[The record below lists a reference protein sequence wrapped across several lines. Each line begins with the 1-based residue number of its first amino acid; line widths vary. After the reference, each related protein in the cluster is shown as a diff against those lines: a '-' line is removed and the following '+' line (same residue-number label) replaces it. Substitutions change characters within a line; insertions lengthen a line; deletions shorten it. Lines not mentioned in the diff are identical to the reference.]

1 MKLIFASRSHLERKS
16 NDSKFPDSSDS
27 ALSAKLRPIIITVA
41 FLMFF
46 VSAAGV
52 FLTLPLGRSGRV
64 DFRHL
69 YTAGYMV
76 RVGHAADVY
85 DYSLYEKFQQ
95 ELVGPA
101 QGALPFNHLA
111 YEALFYVPFSFL
123 SYQHAYLAFLAANLI
138 VLAGLIRI
146 LTPLFSSL
154 AQIWSLSPVA
164 LVVCFL
170 PVSIALIEGQ
180 DSLILLAL
188 FAAAVGAE
196 SAQQDLKAGILIGL
210 TLFKFQY
217 ALPVVLLF
225 LLWRR
230 WRFLAGF
237 VISGVAVFG
246 ISVWLT
252 GLSGLVTYARS
263 ILAMSAKYSPAN
275 GLLYGIHLDGM
286 PNLRGLAYMFTGGS
300 ISATHWIV
308 LIGSTVIL
316 VWGALQRPS
325 LPGAL
330 LTAMLVSYHQVISD
344 ASLLILPIGLVLAGH
359 LRDVRTGRSKLS
371 MVLACVAFVSP
382 TVLLFANTRFYLL
395 ALPVGALFV
404 LWDCAKKP
412 SPKDFD
418 KQGQRQQTDT
428 NLPPCGSAK
437 IESLRPQIKSI
448 IISYLEPIWY
458 APNWRSRCFYYSKA
472 VSPCA
477 ARIQID

>member
-1 MKLIFASRSHLERKS
+1 MAGKIDVAAGNHLERKA
-16 NDSKFPDSSDS
+16 SDS
-27 ALSAKLRPIIITVA
+27 AILDLSDSAVRAKLRPIIITIA

-52 FLTLPLGRSGRV
+52 FLTLPLGKSGRV

-76 RVGHAADVY
+76 RVGHAQDVY
-85 DYSLYEKFQQ
+85 DYSLYEKFQK

-111 YEALFYVPFSFL
+111 YEALFYVPFSVL
-123 SYQHAYLAFLAANLI
+123 NYQHAYLAFLLTNLI
-138 VLAGLIRI
+138 ILVGSIRI
-146 LTPLFSSL
+146 LAALFSPL
-154 AQIWSLSPVA
+154 AQIWYLLPVA

-188 FAAAVGAE
+188 FAAATAAE
-196 SAQQDLKAGILIGL
+196 YAQEDLQAGVLIGL

-225 LLWRR
+225 FVWKR

-237 VISGVAVFG
+237 AISGAAVVG

-252 GLSGLVTYARS
+252 GLSGLVTYGRS
-263 ILAMSAKYSPAN
+263 ILAMSAKYSSAN

-300 ISATHWIV
+300 ITATHWIV
-308 LIGSTVIL
+308 LIGSAVVM
-316 VWGALQRPS
+316 VWGALKRPS

-344 ASLLILPIGLVLAGH
+344 ASLLVLPIGLLLARG
-359 LRDVRTGRSKLS
+359 LTEFRTQRDRFL
-371 MVLACVAFVSP
+371 MVLAYLAFVSP
-382 TVLLFANTRFYLL
+382 TVLLFANTRFFLL
-395 ALPVGALFV
+395 GLPVGVLFV
-404 LWDCAKKP
+404 LSDGKDKP
-412 SPKDFD
+412 SPKDLD
-418 KQGQRQQTDT
+418 KRGRRQQTDT
-428 NLPPCGSAK
+428 NSSPGGSTNEQA
-437 IESLRPQIKSI
+437 E
-448 IISYLEPIWY
+448 
-458 APNWRSRCFYYSKA
+458 APLT
-472 VSPCA
+472 
-477 ARIQID
+477 